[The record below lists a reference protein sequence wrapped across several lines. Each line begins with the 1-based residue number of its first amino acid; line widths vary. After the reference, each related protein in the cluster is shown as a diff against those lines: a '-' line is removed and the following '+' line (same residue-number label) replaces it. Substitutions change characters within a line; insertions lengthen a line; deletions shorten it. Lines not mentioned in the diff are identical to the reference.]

1 MVNYISKCGMN
12 QIAGIRMKGIV
23 DGILRIFIV
32 LITINFYFRPSKFD
46 YLFLI
51 PARMGS
57 NTTASTFIISI
68 FAYFTILTILMSFF

>member
-32 LITINFYFRPSKFD
+32 LIAINFYFTTE
-46 YLFLI
+46 I
-51 PARMGS
+51 P
-57 NTTASTFIISI
+57 
-68 FAYFTILTILMSFF
+68 LE